1 MAYNVTF
8 IIVYG
13 SFVVCVMP
21 CQSCILPTY
30 HGCVMLSYAFS
41 SSSIRGI
48 LMSIEEVLYLE
59 IFDQGIYRAAPCFL
73 DILMQKIVTQ

>member
-8 IIVYG
+8 IIIHG
-13 SFVVCVMP
+13 SFVVCIMP
-21 CQSCILPTY
+21 CQSCTLPTD

-48 LMSIEEVLYLE
+48 LVSIEEVLYLE
-59 IFDQGIYRAAPCFL
+59 IFDQGIYRAVPCFF
-73 DILMQKIVTQ
+73 DILTQKIVTQ